1 MHEINIL
8 LHSVLDIITKPMEQ
22 PWQIPQD
29 DNRFDLLFKLLEIR
43 KWGILQKEKVGKWK
57 NQ

>member
-8 LHSVLDIITKPMEQ
+8 LHSILDIITNSMER

-29 DNRFDLLFKLLEIR
+29 DNRFDLLFKLLKIR
-43 KWGILQKEKVGKWK
+43 KWGIPQKEKMGKWK

>member
-1 MHEINIL
+1 
-8 LHSVLDIITKPMEQ
+8 MER

-29 DNRFDLLFKLLEIR
+29 DNRFDLLFKLLKIR
-43 KWGILQKEKVGKWK
+43 KWGIPQKEKMGKWK